1 MNILKLP
8 SPSISLDIPK
18 MGTYYK
24 ESFFLLADQLEW
36 RRRCGLNYL
45 TMPRALDAKIT
56 KMLKMRIYS
65 WGNFNFAINHHKP
78 YSEFPPHLRKYPK
91 FCVLRDTESWIISFY
106 SYCFSLMRKLSPEN
120 RLLAQAIRL
129 LMLNDRDINM
139 SEEGKSHLLKHR
151 EAFIDRFKNE
161 NIKGSGEN
169 ISLGSFLWFANHI
182 RPNMILDGKYR
193 QAPISGKMGF
203 LTFRAISILFKHPEK
218 VFHMSEKELGE
229 YFASNKYRQDIGCNY
244 FLNFNKNNLADSLC
258 SLMIDELGYNREIVL
273 FTREALEKNSAKY
286 RHPSSADEKARA
298 AKMLDEEGLLPEI
311 LESEWIYHKYLY
323 PLAAD
328 SEGANRLFKQGIR

>member
-8 SPSISLDIPK
+8 SPSISLNIPK
-18 MGTYYK
+18 MGSHYK
-24 ESFFLLADQLEW
+24 RSFFLLADQLEW

-56 KMLKMRIYS
+56 KTLKMRIYR
-65 WGNFNFAINHHKP
+65 WGNFNFAARRHIP
-78 YSEFPPHLRKYPK
+78 YSELPPRLRKYPK
-91 FCVLRDTESWIISFY
+91 FCTLRDTESWSISYY
-106 SYCFSLMRKLSPEN
+106 SYYFSLLKESSPEN

-139 SEEGKSHLLKHR
+139 SEEGKAHLLKHR

-161 NIKGSGEN
+161 NIEGLGEN

-193 QAPISGKMGF
+193 QAPVSGKMGF
-203 LTFRAISILFKHPEK
+203 LTFRAIDILFKHPEK

-244 FLNFNKNNLADSLC
+244 FLNFNKLTDSLC

-273 FTREALEKNSAKY
+273 FTREALEKNLAEH
-286 RHPSSADEKARA
+286 RFQSSADKKAQTV
-298 AKMLDEEGLLPEI
+298 KMLDEEGLLPEI

-328 SEGANRLFKQGIR
+328 SEGAN

>member
-8 SPSISLDIPK
+8 SPSISLNIPK
-18 MGTYYK
+18 MGSHYK
-24 ESFFLLADQLEW
+24 QSFFLLADQLEW

-45 TMPRALDAKIT
+45 TMPRALDLKI
-56 KMLKMRIYS
+56 MEMFKMRTYR
-65 WGNFNFAINHHKP
+65 WGNFNFAYRRHIP
-78 YSEFPPHLRKYPK
+78 YSKLPPRLRKYPT
-91 FCVLRDTESWIISFY
+91 FCALRDTESWSISYY
-106 SYCFSLMRKLSPEN
+106 SHHISPIHRLSPEN

-139 SEEGKSHLLKHR
+139 SETGKAHLLKHR

-161 NIKGSGEN
+161 NIEGSGEN
-169 ISLGSFLWFANHI
+169 VSLGSFLWFFNHI
-182 RPNMILDGKYR
+182 RLNMSPYG

-203 LTFRAISILFKHPEK
+203 LTFRAIGILFKHPKK

-229 YFASNKYRQDIGCNY
+229 YFASNKYRQDIDCNY
-244 FLNFNKNNLADSLC
+244 FLNFNKLTDSLC

-273 FTREALEKNSAKY
+273 FTREALEKNLAEH
-286 RHPSSADEKARA
+286 RFESSADVKARA
-298 AKMLDEEGLLPEI
+298 VKMLDEEGLLPEI

>member
-8 SPSISLDIPK
+8 SPSISLNIPK
-18 MGTYYK
+18 MGSHYK

-56 KMLKMRIYS
+56 KTLKMRIYS
-65 WGNFNFAINHHKP
+65 WGNFNFAIDRHKP
-78 YSEFPPHLRKYPK
+78 YSEFPPHLRKYHK

-106 SYCFSLMRKLSPEN
+106 SYYFSPVREWPED
-120 RLLAQAIRL
+120 RLLDKAIRL
-129 LMLNDRDINM
+129 FMLNDRDINM
-139 SEEGKSHLLKHR
+139 SETEKAHLLQHR

-161 NIKGSGEN
+161 NIEDSGEN
-169 ISLGSFLWFANHI
+169 VSLGSFLWFSNHI

-193 QAPISGKMGF
+193 QAPVSGKMGF
-203 LTFRAISILFKHPEK
+203 LTFRAIGILFKHPEK

-244 FLNFNKNNLADSLC
+244 FLNFDKNNLADSLC
-258 SLMIDELGYNREIVL
+258 SLMIDKLGYNREIVL
-273 FTREALEKNSAKY
+273 FTRETLEKKAAKHK
-286 RHPSSADEKARA
+286 HPSSADKKARA
-298 AKMLDEEGLLPEI
+298 MKMLDEEGLLPEI

-328 SEGANRLFKQGIR
+328 SEGAN